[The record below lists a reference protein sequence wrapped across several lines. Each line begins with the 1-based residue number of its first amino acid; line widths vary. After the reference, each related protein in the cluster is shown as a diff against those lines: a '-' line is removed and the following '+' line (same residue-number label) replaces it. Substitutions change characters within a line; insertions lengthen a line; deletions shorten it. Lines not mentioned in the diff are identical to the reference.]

1 MCNGRGA
8 VTVQDMEAEGK
19 PSRVIYQQD
28 NVEPHIALGHRYN
41 FELKALGDGN
51 GLLFFDNE
59 TGTARLITK

>member
-1 MCNGRGA
+1 
-8 VTVQDMEAEGK
+8 MEAEGK